1 MFVSRSTQKIYFST
15 ELNVYEMGY
24 NGSSLVSLY
33 SGPNTTLGIQN
44 IAVDYGATQSTLAQV
59 VTAAKAAQNSVAP
72 PQSTLTSPAVPL
84 RPTLASTGAQ
94 EYQNSWIAIAGLSA
108 MSLGLFLLFLRKRI
122 KPKSYQNHDE
132 LVDNPQLK

>member
-44 IAVDYGATQSTLAQV
+44 IAVYYGANQSTLAQV
-59 VTAAKAAQNSVAP
+59 VAAAKAAQNPVVP
-72 PQSTLTSPAVPL
+72 PS
-84 RPTLASTGAQ
+84 PTLASTGVE
-94 EYQNSWIAIAGLSA
+94 EYQNSWIAIVGLSA
-108 MSLGLFLLFLRKRI
+108 MSLGLYLLSLRMRI
-122 KPKSYQNHDE
+122 KPKS
-132 LVDNPQLK
+132 

>member
-1 MFVSRSTQKIYFST
+1 
-15 ELNVYEMGY
+15 MGY

-44 IAVDYGATQSTLAQV
+44 IAVYYGATQSTLAQV

-72 PQSTLTSPAVPL
+72 PQSTLTSPEAAKNPAVPL
-84 RPTLASTGAQ
+84 RPTLASTGTQ

-108 MSLGLFLLFLRKRI
+108 LSVGLFLLFLRMRI
-122 KPKSYQNHDE
+122 KPKS
-132 LVDNPQLK
+132 